1 MPTTFHPALNN
12 MAPSRREILLHLKKS
27 GSARSESIAEA
38 IGVTLSGTR
47 QHLTALERDGLVT
60 HTDIR
65 DGRGRPKFIYYLTPT
80 ADNLFPRNY
89 VDLTNE
95 LLEYVEDEDPEL
107 LARIFDKRG
116 QRRLERARARTA
128 HLPAFPEQVR
138 AVTELL
144 DEDGYL
150 ASCTEEPDGSFRIVE
165 HNCAVMGVA
174 LKYGHACRTEI
185 EFLRA
190 ALPDAEITRISHM
203 IAGQHI
209 CAYDVRPKSLQFVS
223 SGSEEGTT

>member
-1 MPTTFHPALNN
+1 MATTALHPALST
-12 MAPSRREILLHLKKS
+12 MAPSRREILLLLKKQ
-27 GSARSESIAEA
+27 GAARSEAIAAA

-47 QHLTALERDGLVT
+47 QHLTALERDGLVA
-60 HTDIR
+60 HSDLR
-65 DGRGRPKFIYYLTPT
+65 DGRGRPKFVYSLTPT

-95 LLEYVEDEDPEL
+95 LLEYVEDEDPDL
-107 LARIFDKRG
+107 LGRIFDKRG
-116 QRRLERARARTA
+116 ARRLERARQRTA
-128 HLPAFPEQVR
+128 GVSDFAARVR
-138 AVTELL
+138 AVTALL

-150 ASCTEEPDGSFRIVE
+150 ADCTEEPDGAFRITE

-190 ALPDAEITRISHM
+190 ALPDAEITRIAHM
-203 IAGQHI
+203 IAGQHV
-209 CAYDVRPKSLQFVS
+209 CAYDVRPKR
-223 SGSEEGTT
+223 ETIP

>member
-1 MPTTFHPALNN
+1 MPTAFHPALNN
-12 MAPSRREILLHLKKS
+12 MAPSRREILLHLKTS
-27 GSARSESIAEA
+27 GSAGSEAIATA

-47 QHLTALERDGLVT
+47 QHLTALERDGLVA
-60 HTDIR
+60 HTDVR
-65 DGRGRPKFIYYLTPT
+65 DGRGRPKFVYYLTPM

-95 LLEYVEDEDPEL
+95 LLEYVEDEDPAM

-116 QRRLERARARTA
+116 QRRLERAVRKTA
-128 HLPAFPEQVR
+128 GLALFHDRVQ

-150 ASCTEEPDGSFRIVE
+150 ASCSAQPDGSFRVVE

-174 LKYGHACRTEI
+174 LKYGHACRSEI

-203 IAGQHI
+203 IAGQHV
-209 CAYDVRPKSLQFVS
+209 CAYDVRPR
-223 SGSEEGTT
+223 EEKIPD